1 MKNNKKFHDQIHI
14 GSNDGAGDTA
24 MAITGS
30 FVEGN
35 QKYPQDSTA
44 YQQHLPR
51 DTEYHISVN
60 EG

>member
-35 QKYPQDSTA
+35 
-44 YQQHLPR
+44 
-51 DTEYHISVN
+51 
-60 EG
+60 